1 VIVIVIVDSY
11 QVAVQYVDGNDAQ
24 CADAD
29 RAQFADANVGV
40 EYNVQADALSEEDEL
55 HAMERM
61 GMSHVLYATIPEGQR
76 TITKHLTLRRSGLPE
91 KMEFPEQ
98 KECYCFAVCLAP
110 WVYFQQLVVHC
121 LQVFPVMAELE
132 C

>member
-1 VIVIVIVDSY
+1 MISTLTVAACVDK
-11 QVAVQYVDGNDAQ
+11 VRYVDEDGAQ
-24 CADAD
+24 CVHAD
-29 RAQFADANVGV
+29 RVHYADSNVGV
-40 EYNVQADALSEEDEL
+40 EYYVQADALSEEDVL
-55 HAMERM
+55 HAWELMELC
-61 GMSHVLYATIPEGQR
+61 HVLYATIPEGQR